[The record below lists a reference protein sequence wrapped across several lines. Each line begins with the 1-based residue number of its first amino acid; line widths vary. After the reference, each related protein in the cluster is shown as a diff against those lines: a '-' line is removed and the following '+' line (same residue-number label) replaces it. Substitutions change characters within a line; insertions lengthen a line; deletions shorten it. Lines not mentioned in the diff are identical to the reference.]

1 MHHAD
6 ATLTLTVA
14 ARAGYGASLVT
25 HLPALVVARNDAA
38 IDAILA
44 AYREAQGN
52 SSRAARVLGVSRRTL
67 LRWVARLNLR
77 DAIDRLRQDYP

>member
-1 MHHAD
+1 MP
-6 ATLTLTVA
+6 
-14 ARAGYGASLVT
+14 LVS

-44 AYREAQGN
+44 AYREAEGN